1 MELTLI
7 IGLHHDYIIRSMLN
21 LIFTSRRYDMFWTD
35 DNNNRIWRA
44 KLNGTQASIMI
55 STRLNCPGWI
65 YLMIIYVR

>member
-7 IGLHHDYIIRSMLN
+7 IGLHHDCIRLMLSS
-21 LIFTSRRYDMFWTD
+21 IFTSRRYDMFWTD

-55 STRLNCPGWI
+55 STRLNCPGRI
-65 YLMIIYVR
+65 SMIIHIR